1 MFNKI
6 LIANRGEIAVRVMAT
21 CREMDI
27 ATVAVYSDVDAEAL
41 HRLCADE
48 AVCIGRPD
56 PADSYLNGAKI
67 IDAAKKTGAQAIHPG
82 YGFLAENAEFA
93 QLCEA
98 SGIVFIGPPSTVI
111 RSLGDKTVARQI
123 MAGSGVPVIPGMNMP
138 ESDFKK
144 MAAHAEIIGYPVLVK
159 AAAGGGGKGMRIVT
173 DPAHLSEALAAAS
186 GEAAA
191 AFGNGAIYLEKYIA
205 RPRHV
210 EIQVLADRFG
220 HTVHLGEREC
230 SIQRRHQ
237 KIIEETPST
246 ALTPDLREAMGRAA
260 VQAAEAAGYVNAG
273 TVEFLVDE
281 QKNFYF
287 LEVNTR
293 LQVEHPITELVTG
306 IDLVRRQI
314 EIAAGEKLDLVQ
326 KDIQARGHAIEC
338 RIYAEDPENN
348 FMPSPGRIAL
358 LEEPRGPGIRNDCG
372 VYAGFTVPM
381 EYDPILSK
389 LVVHAGTRQAA
400 IDRMKKALSDYRIAG
415 IRTPISFLMEVVD
428 SAPFRNGETFTDFLD
443 THFSEWKPA
452 QADNTLAAL
461 AFIAHTMWART
472 PVVSEPGT
480 GTGGNGGVPS
490 PWQTLGHWR
499 L

>member
-1 MFNKI
+1 MFKKI

-21 CREMDI
+21 CREMGI

-48 AVCIGRPD
+48 AVCIGRAD

-67 IDAAKKTGAQAIHPG
+67 IDAARKSGAQAIHPG
-82 YGFLAENAEFA
+82 YGFLAENADFA

-144 MAAHAEIIGYPVLVK
+144 MAAHAEAIGYPVLVK

-173 DPAHLSEALAAAS
+173 EPTQLSEALVAAS

-260 VQAAEAAGYVNAG
+260 VQAAVAAGYVNAG

-281 QKNFYF
+281 KKNFYF

-306 IDLVRRQI
+306 IDLVRRQ
-314 EIAAGEKLDLVQ
+314 
-326 KDIQARGHAIEC
+326 
-338 RIYAEDPENN
+338 
-348 FMPSPGRIAL
+348 
-358 LEEPRGPGIRNDCG
+358 
-372 VYAGFTVPM
+372 
-381 EYDPILSK
+381 
-389 LVVHAGTRQAA
+389 
-400 IDRMKKALSDYRIAG
+400 
-415 IRTPISFLMEVVD
+415 
-428 SAPFRNGETFTDFLD
+428 
-443 THFSEWKPA
+443 
-452 QADNTLAAL
+452 
-461 AFIAHTMWART
+461 
-472 PVVSEPGT
+472 
-480 GTGGNGGVPS
+480 
-490 PWQTLGHWR
+490 
-499 L
+499 